1 MAPRWSMGAVHRAA
15 GTIEP
20 ARMNQGLD
28 MRVRDG
34 ARWSFFIVGSVALH
48 AIFLLTPGS
57 RGTRQPGLDTAFGSG
72 PLEVR
77 LSVSSIP
84 ATRRAVVES
93 EWTPLQTLPQ
103 PSMRKPRLLDL
114 IPADIESSW
123 FDESAY
129 LPISRLTLRPSPVT
143 PVAVPYPLGVAAVA
157 SRTEKVV
164 VFIDEDGTV
173 AKVAFA
179 GDQAPSPFASA
190 AKKTFENVRF
200 TPALVDGTPVKARIV
215 IVVTFEDRAAKP

>member
-34 ARWSFFIVGSVALH
+34 ARWSFFIVGSAALH

-57 RGTRQPGLDTAFGSG
+57 SEMRQPGLDRSFDTI
-72 PLEVR
+72 EVR
-77 LSVSSIP
+77 LSASSIP
-84 ATRRAVVES
+84 ATARPGVES
-93 EWTPLQTLPQ
+93 EWTPLQPLPQ

-114 IPADIESSW
+114 IPADIDSSR

-157 SRTEKVV
+157 SRTEKIV

-173 AKVAFA
+173 AKVAFI
-179 GDQAPSPFASA
+179 GDHAPSPFAFA
-190 AKKTFENVRF
+190 AKKTFERVRF
-200 TPALVDGTPVKARIV
+200 RPALVGGTPVKARLV
-215 IVVTFEDRAAKP
+215 VVVTFEDRAAEP